1 MKNIL
6 KKIKFKEKK
15 TWLIVISFIYLIIS
29 IYYLGTL
36 IYWDKFYDNVSI
48 ITDDMTKYFSS
59 GRMFL
64 IKMLSLWFVVSIG
77 FFIGWVILK
86 VTKNKIKPKQN
97 NISPQS

>member
-15 TWLIVISFIYLIIS
+15 TWLIVIIFIYLIIS

-64 IKMLSLWFVVSIG
+64 IKMLSLWFLVSIA
-77 FFIGWVILK
+77 FFIGWIILK
-86 VTKNKIKPKQN
+86 FTKNKWKSKKN
-97 NISPQS
+97 NISSQS